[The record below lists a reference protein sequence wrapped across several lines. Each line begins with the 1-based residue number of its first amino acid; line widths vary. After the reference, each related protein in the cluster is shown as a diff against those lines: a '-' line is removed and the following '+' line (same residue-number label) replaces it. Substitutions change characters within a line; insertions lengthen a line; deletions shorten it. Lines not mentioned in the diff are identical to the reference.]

1 MDPHFPAYVAILVPL
16 FVMLVG
22 FVVMS
27 LETIHAALAWCS
39 SFLRRRFPPVD
50 AGKAPALKS
59 DAVGV
64 DPVGVIG
71 DWKPAP
77 RSAWVE
83 GSWLLE
89 SDHPL
94 AWAAVYPAGRDQRS
108 GRQRWHWYVSAS
120 AEIGAHGDDLGRC
133 MQDARE
139 ALVKFRARIG
149 R

>member
-1 MDPHFPAYVAILVPL
+1 MDLHFPAYVAILVPL

-27 LETIHAALAWCS
+27 LETIHAAFSWWS
-39 SFLRRRFPPVD
+39 SFLRRRFPRHEEPKAVVPGPV
-50 AGKAPALKS
+50 S
-59 DAVGV
+59 
-64 DPVGVIG
+64 DPVGTIG
-71 DWKPAP
+71 EWRPAP
-77 RSAWVE
+77 KDAWVD
-83 GSWLLE
+83 GAWLLE

-94 AWAAVYPAGRDQRS
+94 AWAAVYPFVRDGKQE
-108 GRQRWHWYVSAS
+108 WHWY
-120 AEIGAHGDDLGRC
+120 IGASSISVTKGDDLGRC